1 MSNITVRTF
10 LKDGT
15 EVTGKPVII
24 PPVTAIELMKVIE
37 PKTCQKEG
45 EERQSNLK
53 SASFHNHRNKRSA
66 PINIVG
72 VAAPN

>member
-24 PPVTAIELMKVIE
+24 PPEIVIELMKAIE
-37 PKTCQKEG
+37 PVGRPQKMSEKEG
-45 EERQSNLK
+45 KERQSNLK
-53 SASFHNHRNKRSA
+53 SASF
-66 PINIVG
+66 
-72 VAAPN
+72 